1 MRNYNKYQFSLSQ
14 MMLWVLCDSTVMF
27 AMGYLFF
34 KNIVLAAAALIA
46 VPFFIKLQKQRSVT
60 KQKRKLLETFRMFI
74 CSLSAAMSGTGTSVE
89 LAVKE
94 AYKELADMC
103 PSTDCFVNELENILM
118 TVDNNRAKS
127 IENEFE
133 SFAQRTGLVDI
144 IDFASVLTSCRRSN
158 ASSIPHIVR
167 LTSGMISDKLDI
179 MHETK
184 VVISENKTEFYMLMA
199 APSAFLAFMGA
210 TMGNFADVL
219 YNTAGGRILMAAIL
233 AVNIG
238 CFLYGVNVIDD
249 DNVL

>member
-14 MMLWVLCDSTVMF
+14 MSMWLLCDCSVMF
-27 AMGYLFF
+27 VLGYLFF
-34 KNIVLAAAALIA
+34 KSTVLALICLAA
-46 VPFFIKLQKQRSVT
+46 VPLFVSLQKKRSII
-60 KQKRKLLETFRMFI
+60 KQKRDLLETFRMFI

-103 PSTDCFVNELENILM
+103 PSTDCFVKELENILM

-133 SFAQRTGLVDI
+133 SFAQRTGLQDI
-144 IDFASVLTSCRRSN
+144 IDFASVLASCRRSN

>member
-14 MMLWVLCDSTVMF
+14 MSMWLLCDCSVMF
-27 AMGYLFF
+27 VLGDLFF
-34 KNIVLAAAALIA
+34 KSTVLALICLAA
-46 VPFFIKLQKQRSVT
+46 VPLFVRLQKKRSII
-60 KQKRKLLETFRMFI
+60 KQKRDLLETFRMFI

-103 PSTDCFVNELENILM
+103 PSTDCFVKELENILM

-133 SFAQRTGLVDI
+133 SFAQRTGLQDI
-144 IDFASVLTSCRRSN
+144 IDFASVLASCRRSN